1 MTEILLATALLTTL
15 ILMLSLGVIGA
26 RRILAPSHPVQ
37 VTVNDTTALQGATGQ
52 KLLGILKEGDIL
64 IPSACAGVGTCGL
77 CRVRISTGST
87 GEPLPTELARL
98 NRAEIRDG
106 MRLAC
111 QVVVRGALSVQVPD
125 AFLSAETLSCKVTS
139 TKMLAPLINEI
150 ILKLPEDAAFTPR
163 PGAFAQVTAPA
174 FILDFSEVIV
184 DPAYEPIWQ
193 RLGWRGL
200 WINSDA
206 PVTRAYSLANTPADA
221 GNVVLT
227 IRLAVPPPGADKAV
241 PPGVVSSYLFSVNPG
256 DSVDISGPYG
266 DFGARETRRE
276 MVFIGGGV
284 GMAPLRSII
293 HDQLERLG
301 TDRQISYWYGARSQ
315 ADAFYIEEFQTL
327 TRRHKNFRFALA
339 LSDPDPDRANGA
351 YTGFIH
357 EVASREYLND
367 HPAPEECEFYL
378 CGPPLMINAVR
389 AMLDSI
395 GVEDEM
401 IFFDDFGG

>member
-52 KLLGILKEGDIL
+52 KLLGILKESDIL

-227 IRLAVPPPGADKAV
+227 IRLAVPPPG
-241 PPGVVSSYLFSVNPG
+241 G
-256 DSVDISGPYG
+256 
-266 DFGARETRRE
+266 
-276 MVFIGGGV
+276 
-284 GMAPLRSII
+284 
-293 HDQLERLG
+293 
-301 TDRQISYWYGARSQ
+301 
-315 ADAFYIEEFQTL
+315 
-327 TRRHKNFRFALA
+327 
-339 LSDPDPDRANGA
+339 
-351 YTGFIH
+351 
-357 EVASREYLND
+357 
-367 HPAPEECEFYL
+367 
-378 CGPPLMINAVR
+378 
-389 AMLDSI
+389 
-395 GVEDEM
+395 
-401 IFFDDFGG
+401 